1 MNKILTTNNKQK
13 WVGKT
18 SDIIDN
24 KKNVL
29 DYFKNNNFKMC
40 KDIIKNNNDKSSIIN
55 SLLIKTI
62 ELKNISLDVINF
74 FNELNLK
81 EVEKEFYNIC
91 NNIESLMMD
100 IANANIKCIKL
111 FNELNINKKSN
122 ILFLLENIDDSSS
135 DED

>member
-1 MNKILTTNNKQK
+1 MLVKVNGQNYQVEDEEFIKIPHEHFQNL
-13 WVGKT
+13 
-18 SDIIDN
+18 SI
-24 KKNVL
+24 L
-29 DYFKNNNFKMC
+29 
-40 KDIIKNNNDKSSIIN
+40 KDVNM
-55 SLLIKTI
+55 LERL
-62 ELKNISLDVINF
+62 ISL

-122 ILFLLENIDDSSS
+122 ILFLLQNIDESSS
-135 DED
+135 EEEN